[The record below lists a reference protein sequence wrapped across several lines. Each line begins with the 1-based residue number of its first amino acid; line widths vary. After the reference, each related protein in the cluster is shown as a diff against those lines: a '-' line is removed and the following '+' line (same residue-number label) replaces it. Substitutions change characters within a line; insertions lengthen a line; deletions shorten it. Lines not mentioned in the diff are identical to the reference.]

1 MRFTPTTPPRL
12 KYILCYISNHFEP
25 TLGHSQRHDSNNTL
39 SVKQSKTVSRPCWV
53 CVYTLK
59 WADSLIIHSDLVIVC
74 SVTAV
79 TTGAQV
85 FPLFMALRFLPRVHR
100 HIPLLSFFGGFAV
113 PSKAIPRFNLIITLK
128 APGWLSLDIKMH
140 HLKHQFFFAMWWS
153 LFHMK
158 PVSPP
163 ILAVL
168 NLPGPFSISWN
179 RQWSSFLTT
188 TYNSLLQSVHEDCAA
203 VRGWDP
209 HYIRLFPL
217 CQTKAGISSDPRV
230 CPTLHLTWTFFET
243 NNYDPKYQL
252 ITVVS
257 P

>member
-1 MRFTPTTPPRL
+1 MSRFSHYSL
-12 KYILCYISNHFEP
+12 WS
-25 TLGHSQRHDSNNTL
+25 GHRVL
-39 SVKQSKTVSRPCWV
+39 S
-53 CVYTLK
+53 
-59 WADSLIIHSDLVIVC
+59 HSC
-74 SVTAV
+74 HNRCPS
-79 TTGAQV
+79 
-85 FPLFMALRFLPRVHR
+85 
-100 HIPLLSFFGGFAV
+100 V
-113 PSKAIPRFNLIITLK
+113 PSLHGTAFSSQSSSSHSSAVFLWWLCRSLQGYSQIQLDNYFESTR
-128 APGWLSLDIKMH
+128 GWLSLDIKMH

-179 RQWSSFLTT
+179 RQWSFLLTT